1 MPVETRS
8 QRKSV
13 INLKKRVS
21 ALKKSYLIK
30 DVSNKDVS
38 NKDVSNKDVTNK
50 DVEPLVKS
58 NIVLNIQE
66 KKTTIVDWFIAS
78 VNRYAEKIFSLQT
91 KKEISYDNSN
101 KHRKYH
107 YDQVRLVTECYYII
121 QEYFPEVSDTIY
133 GKLLA
138 NTFYTKIQPFEHQI
152 RNNIVISR
160 NAEEY
165 QTVRVALRQLQDTA
179 KMLMPYLEI

>member
-13 INLKKRVS
+13 NNLKKS
-21 ALKKSYLIK
+21 TLNK

-38 NKDVSNKDVTNK
+38 NKDVSNK
-50 DVEPLVKS
+50 EPLVKA

-66 KKTTIVDWFIAS
+66 KKTTIVDWFLAI

-138 NTFYTKIQPFEHQI
+138 NTFYTKIQPFDHQI

-160 NAEEY
+160 TAEEY

-179 KMLMPYLEI
+179 KLLMPYLEIQ

>member
-13 INLKKRVS
+13 INLEKKVS
-21 ALKKSYLIK
+21 NLKKS
-30 DVSNKDVS
+30 VSY
-38 NKDVSNKDVTNK
+38 K

-66 KKTTIVDWFIAS
+66 KKNPIFDWFIAI
-78 VNRYAEKIFSLQT
+78 VNRYVDEISSLQT
-91 KKEISYDNSN
+91 KKTIILKYNVN
-101 KHRKYH
+101 KHRQYH
-107 YDQVRLVTECYYII
+107 YEQLRLVTELYSII